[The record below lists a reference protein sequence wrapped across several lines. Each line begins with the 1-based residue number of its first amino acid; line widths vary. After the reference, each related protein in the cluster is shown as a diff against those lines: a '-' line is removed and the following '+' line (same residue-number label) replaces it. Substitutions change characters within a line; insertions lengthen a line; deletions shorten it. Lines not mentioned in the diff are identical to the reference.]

1 MFDTVARK
9 VGKIARNDVF
19 RIVVFDS
26 FKVSEFAFNCFGRS
40 EEITDLNVKSIRTFV
55 YNKVNFV
62 IVGFTDFYIVAAD
75 QKFKIYDSRI
85 SRRKMKGVIQIEML
99 QESL

>member
-1 MFDTVARK
+1 MFDTVTRK
-9 VGKIARNDVF
+9 VGKVAGNDVF

-26 FKVSEFAFNCFGRS
+26 FEASELAFDCFGRG
-40 EEITDLNVKSIRTFV
+40 EKITDLNVKNIRTFV
-55 YNKVNFV
+55 CNKVNFV

-85 SRRKMKGVIQIEML
+85 SRRKMKGGYTN
-99 QESL
+99 

>member
-26 FKVSEFAFNCFGRS
+26 FEASELAIDCFGGGK
-40 EEITDLNVKSIRTFV
+40 EITDLNVKNIRTFV
-55 YNKVNFV
+55 CNKVNFV
-62 IVGFTDFYIVAAD
+62 IVGFADFYVVAAD

-85 SRRKMKGVIQIEML
+85 SRRKMKGGYTN
-99 QESL
+99 